1 MGVLA
6 GGVLAE
12 SCYTSVGAGIAFINP
27 RLFAAVACRNRLSNQ
42 SHNVWDPRSSRHLG
56 RCDGL

>member
-1 MGVLA
+1 MLA

-27 RLFAAVACRNRLSNQ
+27 RLFAAAGLPNQ
-42 SHNVWDPRSSRHLG
+42 LWNQLHNV
-56 RCDGL
+56 